1 MPATPEE
8 LVFYGHPRSG
18 NAYKVA
24 LMLALTGAPH
34 RFELVDLNAGKQRTP
49 EYLKISRFGQVPA
62 LVHGEIKI
70 AQSNAILLY
79 LAELTGKFAASGTA
93 QKYAVLEWMMWEQDV
108 LFTGVG
114 RTRFLTKVVK
124 GDPGA
129 IAFLRKLGERGL
141 GVLETRLGESPY
153 LAGAA
158 PTVADIAVYSYAR
171 LAEEAGYDLGGQ
183 PKILAWRKSI
193 EALPGWA
200 PPATLMPI
208 A

>member
-1 MPATPEE
+1 MPTADDQ

-34 RFELVDLNAGKQRTP
+34 RSELVDLAAGKQRSP
-49 EYLKISRFGQVPA
+49 EYLKVSRFGQVPA
-62 LVHGEIKI
+62 LVHGEIRI

-79 LAELTGKFAASGTA
+79 LAELTGKFGAAGTA
-93 QKYAVLEWMMWEQDV
+93 HKFAVLEWLMWEQDM
-108 LFTGVG
+108 LFPGVG
-114 RTRFLTKVVK
+114 RTRFLSKIVK

-129 IAFLRKLGERGL
+129 IDFFRRLGERAF
-141 GVLETRLGESPY
+141 GVLEGRLGESSY

-171 LAEEAGYDLGGQ
+171 LAEEADFDLSGR
-183 PKILAWRKSI
+183 PKILAWRKSM

-200 PPATLMPI
+200 TPAMLMPI

>member
-1 MPATPEE
+1 
-8 LVFYGHPRSG
+8 
-18 NAYKVA
+18 
-24 LMLALTGAPH
+24 
-34 RFELVDLNAGKQRTP
+34 
-49 EYLKISRFGQVPA
+49 
-62 LVHGEIKI
+62 
-70 AQSNAILLY
+70 
-79 LAELTGKFAASGTA
+79 
-93 QKYAVLEWMMWEQDV
+93 VLEWMMWEQDV

>member
-1 MPATPEE
+1 MPAAPEE

-62 LVHGEIKI
+62 LVHGQIKI

-79 LAELTGKFAASGTA
+79 LAELTGKFGASGVV
-93 QKYAVLEWMMWEQDV
+93 QRYAVLEWLMWEQDM
-108 LFTGVG
+108 LFPGVG

-129 IAFLRKLGERGL
+129 IDFFRQLGERGF

-153 LAGAA
+153 LSGVA
-158 PTVADIAVYSYAR
+158 PTVADIAVYGYAR
-171 LAEEAGYDLGGQ
+171 LAEDAGFDLGGQ
-183 PKILAWRKSI
+183 PKILAWRKSM

-200 PPATLMPI
+200 PPAKLFP
-208 A
+208 AV